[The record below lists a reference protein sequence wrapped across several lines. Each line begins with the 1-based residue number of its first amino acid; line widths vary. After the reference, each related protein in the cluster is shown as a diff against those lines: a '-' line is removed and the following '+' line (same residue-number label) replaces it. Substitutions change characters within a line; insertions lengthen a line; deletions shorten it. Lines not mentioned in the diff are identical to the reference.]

1 MNLNLEII
9 SPQNIF
15 YSQEVELV
23 ILPGIEGDFGVL
35 KNHMPL
41 LTYLRLGIIYVYNQ
55 KRLMNSFLV
64 NGGIVEV
71 LDNKCTLL
79 TEDILESKDF
89 KVQSDSK
96 IEKLKLKLTKNL
108 HYKWSTNCLNSFITE
123 I

>member
-108 HYKWSTNCLNSFITE
+108 HYK
-123 I
+123 

>member
-89 KVQSDSK
+89 KVQSDSN

-108 HYKWSTNCLNSFITE
+108 HYK
-123 I
+123 